1 MHCIILI
8 FIRLRNESQTFLFIF
23 RSNFLKFFF
32 FVSLKID
39 HTLCM
44 VLSRHGNLKSNSL
57 GSEAYIY
64 GLCSKINK

>member
-1 MHCIILI
+1 MNHKPSYL
-8 FIRLRNESQTFLFIF
+8 FLGQTFFKIF
-23 RSNFLKFFF
+23 FCKS
-32 FVSLKID
+32 KID